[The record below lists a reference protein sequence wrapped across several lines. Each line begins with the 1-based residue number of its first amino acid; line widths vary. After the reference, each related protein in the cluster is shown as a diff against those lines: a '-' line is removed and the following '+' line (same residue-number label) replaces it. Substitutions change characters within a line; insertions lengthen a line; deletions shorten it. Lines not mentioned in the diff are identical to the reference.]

1 MFLVIL
7 MNIKIIVL
15 LNCTDVWAHG
25 LQSLNKLITIKITR
39 SQFIEN
45 NDSLYNCFFN
55 VNNSCY

>member
-25 LQSLNKLITIKITR
+25 LQSLNKLIIFTLNKNYT
-39 SQFIEN
+39 
-45 NDSLYNCFFN
+45 L
-55 VNNSCY
+55 